1 MRLMDFLKY
10 KRDSLGAKIFYF
22 FTIFILVIFYS
33 FTAFFIYYQIET
45 MKDNLIENGTQL
57 AGMLAYNSRLGVFA
71 ENKDLLDGPVKGIMQ
86 DQEVV
91 MVQVFT
97 IEGSELIGIA
107 KNETAAKGILPD
119 SDLKEMERIF
129 NLLKKSRDD
138 LYVEDSNEIEFW
150 APVTVSS
157 HDRYAKEE
165 RLFFEDKVSSDSAE
179 IIGAVRVILTTE
191 MLDENISSILIK
203 SNLMAVFFIVLGWMI
218 VYLIV
223 RGVTRPLNTLTEGV
237 KEIETSGSFKKID
250 LETRD
255 EFGRLAAA
263 FNDMTESL
271 KKRESEKLQLE
282 EQLRHAQKMEAIGT
296 LAGGIAH
303 DFNNILTVIISYG
316 KLLQKKIPEESTV
329 KSYLNQML
337 SSAGRASALTQSLLA
352 FSRKQIIAPKPINLN
367 DVLSGIEDI
376 FERIISEDIKLKVKL
391 VDKDLIVIADRG
403 QIEQVLMNLV
413 VNARDAMPE
422 GGDLT
427 IAAKSVELDNRF
439 FQTSGDSRPGKYAVI
454 SVSDTGFG
462 IDGKIKDRIFDPF
475 FTTKDVGE
483 GTGLGLATVY
493 GIVKQHDGYI
503 DVCSEPGKGTTFKIY
518 LPLRDRGVEKEELE
532 AIPVLKGGTETVLVA
547 EDNEDVRRLIKTIL
561 KSYGYMII
569 EAADGMEAIEK
580 FNEYKNEVKLLLLD
594 VVMPR
599 KNGKDV
605 YEEIRKTAPDIK
617 ALFISGYATEIM
629 NIKNG
634 AADKVKQDTTDVNFL
649 PKPVSPDEL
658 VGKVRAILDK

>member
-282 EQLRHAQKMEAIGT
+282 EQLRHAQKMEAMGT